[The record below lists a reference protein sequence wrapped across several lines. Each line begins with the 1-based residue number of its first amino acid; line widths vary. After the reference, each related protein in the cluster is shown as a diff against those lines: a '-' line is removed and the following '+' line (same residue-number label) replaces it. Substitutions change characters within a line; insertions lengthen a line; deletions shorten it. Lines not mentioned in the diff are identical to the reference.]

1 MHTSFI
7 YYIQSPKYMSTC
19 KRFLYRERFL
29 NPKHY
34 IYIYNL
40 LLLLTP
46 IAKAFFGCSFPF
58 TTYNMYVLKK
68 RNEKFKIVTNQC
80 RKQ

>member
-7 YYIQSPKYMSTC
+7 CFIQTPKYMSTC

-29 NPKHY
+29 NPEH
-34 IYIYNL
+34 YIYNL

-58 TTYNMYVLKK
+58 TTYKMYVLKK
-68 RNEKFKIVTNQC
+68 EIMCKKFKIVTNQC